1 MHWTRDLLIESPI
14 EHRERRFTAIRT
26 ERYLYVEYALGD
38 RELYDLAR
46 DPNQLT
52 SLHADPSSAALRA
65 ELAAK
70 LAKLRACQG
79 QSCR

>member
-26 ERYLYVEYALGD
+26 ERYLYAEYAAGD
-38 RELYDLAR
+38 LYDLAR
-46 DPNQLT
+46 DPNQVT
-52 SLHADPSSAALRA
+52 SLHADPSQTALRA